1 VSGPRELRVS
11 VNGSA
16 CRVWEGGDGPT
27 LGFLHGFGGL
37 PRWTPFLARLAAT
50 RRVIAPSLPGFPGSE
65 AGHRALDDIADW
77 VAMTL
82 DLLEAAGLE
91 GADLVGESIGAMLA
105 AEAAAFS
112 PGVARRLVLIG
123 PLGLYDAGEPV
134 ENVFA
139 NRTAEIPGRL
149 CCDLG
154 AFLATFGP
162 PSGDAEALTEFE
174 ITSYR
179 AAEAGARLI
188 WPFGERGLAK
198 RLHRIR
204 APTLLV
210 WGAGDRVVPASYA
223 KRFAD
228 GIAGEV
234 GVRTIEGAGH
244 LASID
249 APDAVAG
256 AVLEF
261 LSD

>member
-1 VSGPRELRVS
+1 VSGPTERRIS
-11 VNGSA
+11 VGGSA
-16 CRVWEGGDGPT
+16 CRVWERGEGPP
-27 LGFLHGFGGL
+27 LAFLHGFGGL
-37 PRWTPFLARLAAT
+37 PRWTPFLERLSAT
-50 RRVIAPSLPGFPGSE
+50 HRVIAPSLPGFPGSDP
-65 AGHRALDDIADW
+65 GHRALDDIADW
-77 VAMTL
+77 IAMTL
-82 DLLEAAGLE
+82 DLLEAAGVE
-91 GADLVGESIGAMLA
+91 GGDLVGESIGAMLT

-112 PGVARRLVLIG
+112 PDVARRLVLIG
-123 PLGLYDAGEPV
+123 PLGLYDAREPV

-139 NRTAEIPGRL
+139 NRATEIPGRL

-162 PSGDAEALTEFE
+162 PSGDAAALTEFE

-179 AAEAGARLI
+179 AAEAAARLI

-204 APTLLV
+204 APTLLI

-228 GIAGEV
+228 GIAGPV
-234 GVRTIEGAGH
+234 AVRTIEGAGH

-256 AVLEF
+256 AVLDF
-261 LSD
+261 LDS